1 MRKLSKKEI
10 YSYIENEICEIP
22 ILYHCENI
30 AFSVAEDF
38 RSKVCVPCWYDCRE
52 IFHAD
57 YLKPNHVFINHKNV
71 KTQHVDN
78 FLKSVE
84 NKLNI
89 KKGSKVFKTA
99 RKTATIIFLSSFW
112 RNKMRFSLL
121 TLILRVGVYNKLEY
135 YDSKIFKK
143 CKYLHD
149 TRSAVRLFFQ
159 GYTNYEGNK
168 NNWHEEFSYKTIAEC
183 KKKLFE

>member
-57 YLKPNHVFINHKNV
+57 YPKPNHVFINHKNV
-71 KTQHVDN
+71 KTQHIDN

-89 KKGSKVFKTA
+89 KKNSEH
-99 RKTATIIFLSSFW
+99 
-112 RNKMRFSLL
+112 
-121 TLILRVGVYNKLEY
+121 YNKLVELNLI
-135 YDSKIFKK
+135 K
-143 CKYLHD
+143 
-149 TRSAVRLFFQ
+149 
-159 GYTNYEGNK
+159 
-168 NNWHEEFSYKTIAEC
+168 
-183 KKKLFE
+183 